1 LLSPLF
7 SEVVSQNTKS
17 LLLFL
22 AHSANVINIILTFV
36 VVVKYFGEA
45 VTPRFY
51 RIRVF
56 SEKPTRWVLL
66 GFIEFYWV
74 MGFIG
79 FCGVFLSEWRLLK
92 VERIRP
98 TKLAGCLAVIWKP
111 ALLNIKCRVMFH

>member
-1 LLSPLF
+1 
-7 SEVVSQNTKS
+7 

-56 SEKPTRWVLL
+56 SEKPNPVGFIRLYWVLL
-66 GFIEFYWV
+66 GNGFYWFLR
-74 MGFIG
+74 GFSKRMAIAK
-79 FCGVFLSEWRLLK
+79 S
-92 VERIRP
+92 
-98 TKLAGCLAVIWKP
+98 
-111 ALLNIKCRVMFH
+111 